1 MCFSSSG
8 RVRCTKRVRSTWAKV
23 RGSGAGGASA
33 STASAVAFSRWA
45 AAIRVAMTSAG
56 IPASRPSRC
65 LASLRSHSM
74 SVALAR
80 TTAGVLA
87 MSLGIGLYEL
97 PGGGLDALRCE
108 HPGEPG
114 VHMREQSVLAHRQAR
129 RVVVHRHWVVAA
141 SVTAVEGMSAGRV
154 ALELLLAAVTDHQ
167 TVHWRT
173 ELLPRAGVGCTWS
186 KVHGGRHAILVAWRR
201 LPMDAR

>member
-1 MCFSSSG
+1 MHGKGVEHLVEGEGFGSWRGQCEHRFGGGLLTLGGSDPGGDDLG
-8 RVRCTKRVRSTWAKV
+8 RDTRLQAVQMLGELAFALDE
-23 RGSGAGGASA
+23 RGPG
-33 STASAVAFSRWA
+33 
-45 AAIRVAMTSAG
+45 
-56 IPASRPSRC
+56 
-65 LASLRSHSM
+65 SHDC
-74 SVALAR
+74 R
-80 TTAGVLA
+80 VLA
-87 MSLGIGLYEL
+87 MSLGIGLYDL

-173 ELLPRAGVGCTWS
+173 ELRPRAGVGCTWS